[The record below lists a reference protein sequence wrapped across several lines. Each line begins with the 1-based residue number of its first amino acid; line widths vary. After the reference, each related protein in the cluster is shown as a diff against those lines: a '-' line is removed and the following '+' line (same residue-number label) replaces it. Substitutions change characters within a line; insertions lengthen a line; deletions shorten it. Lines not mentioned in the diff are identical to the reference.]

1 MYVHTTQITHIQK
14 RVVIILKLI
23 GFSISSCIFAIV
35 VGFCMYMSVG
45 GVFSIYILVK
55 RGELFSRGNM
65 TGGIYKR
72 AVMLGI

>member
-45 GVFSIYILVK
+45 GGVFHLHIGK
-55 RGELFSRGNM
+55 ERG
-65 TGGIYKR
+65 
-72 AVMLGI
+72 AVFQGKYDRWYL